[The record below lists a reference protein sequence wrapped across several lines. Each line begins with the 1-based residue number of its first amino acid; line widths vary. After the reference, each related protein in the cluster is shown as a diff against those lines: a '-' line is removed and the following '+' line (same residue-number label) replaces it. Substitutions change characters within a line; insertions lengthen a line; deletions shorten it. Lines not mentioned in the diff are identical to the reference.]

1 MSFLYVNFGGDVA
14 FFQQLWLDE
23 QPLIGM
29 YRVKNIVN
37 WLSYLK
43 IFTIFANCNAE
54 IAKNQMKK
62 TSRIRHSGKVI
73 SNENGVLR
81 VMITQSSA
89 CASCKIASH
98 CSASESKEKIVDAI
112 ASPQSEYGVGDMV
125 VVTMDSRMGMKA
137 VAIAFAFPL
146 MVMLVVLLVTLS
158 LSSDELWACIASV
171 LSLIPSYVVIY
182 LLRRRTDFR
191 FYVE

>member
-29 YRVKNIVN
+29 CRVKNIVN

-43 IFTIFANCNAE
+43 IITIFANCNAE

-81 VMITQSSA
+81 
-89 CASCKIASH
+89 
-98 CSASESKEKIVDAI
+98 
-112 ASPQSEYGVGDMV
+112 
-125 VVTMDSRMGMKA
+125 DSNKCPA
-137 VAIAFAFPL
+137 YKDKCLFAFNT
-146 MVMLVVLLVTLS
+146 MTK
-158 LSSDELWACIASV
+158 
-171 LSLIPSYVVIY
+171 
-182 LLRRRTDFR
+182 
-191 FYVE
+191 